1 MRVQI
6 PGELTR
12 QTFVEQ
18 IDSDG
23 LTRLTLGFVE
33 RCSAETIHAG
43 VSEWARVSKL
53 ALQSTT
59 SGDPAEVLLAL
70 ASWHNDM
77 DLRGDIVHML
87 CLVHDPAEGLAS
99 ITCAGDFNISGE
111 QIGSYSA
118 PLGSPAETHFE
129 VEVIPAGD
137 YSISFG
143 PRSLTLA
150 EVSCG

>member
-6 PGELTR
+6 PSKLSR

-23 LTRLTLGFVE
+23 LSKVALGFIE
-33 RCSAETIHAG
+33 RCSAKSIQSG
-43 VSEWARVSKL
+43 VGEWSRVANL
-53 ALQSTT
+53 ALQSTA

-70 ASWHNDM
+70 ADWHNDM

-87 CLVHDPAEGLAS
+87 CLVSDPEEGLAALC
-99 ITCAGDFNISGE
+99 CAGDFNIAGD
-111 QIGSYSA
+111 QIGLYSA
-118 PLGSPAETHFE
+118 PLGSPAETRFD
-129 VEVIPAGD
+129 VDVIAAGD
-137 YSISFG
+137 FSIGFG

-150 EVSCG
+150 EICCS